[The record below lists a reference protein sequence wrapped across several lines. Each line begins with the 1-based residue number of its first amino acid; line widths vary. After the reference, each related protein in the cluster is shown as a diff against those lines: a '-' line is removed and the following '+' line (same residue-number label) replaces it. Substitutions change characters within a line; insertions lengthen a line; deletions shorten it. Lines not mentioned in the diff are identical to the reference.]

1 MPLYKVEKDLDL
13 HEKLEFYERKVY
25 DLMQLIEICKGL
37 NSTLIDSNK
46 LIDSILLTCMGQMQ
60 LIKAGIFL
68 KKDFEHNTF
77 VLHRNYKGFELDH
90 KIEYGIDGDSSFI
103 YFLENNFKCW
113 ELPELIDIFKDSPVL
128 NTMKIVSPNLIV
140 PLKGKDKLN
149 GIIVLGERIN
159 NEIFSAEEKEYLM
172 HIASLAAIAI
182 HNVYLYEVATTDM
195 LTKLKSRLFFQTS
208 LGEERERAVKNNL
221 PLSLVMFDID
231 HFKDLNDKYGHV
243 CGDMVLKNFGKIIL
257 EKIRQI
263 DIASRFGGEEFVLI
277 LPETAIEEAH
287 RIAERIRKSIEE
299 LKLDYNGEIIN
310 ITLSGGVT
318 QFLPYIDKENRDPK
332 GTAGLAR
339 SLVRGSSRSPRPPAK
354 MKVNTSMMP
363 ITLFL

>member
-1 MPLYKVEKDLDL
+1 MPLYKVEKDLDIQD
-13 HEKLEFYERKVY
+13 KLEFYERKVY

-60 LIKAGIFL
+60 LLKAGIFL

-90 KIEYGIDGDSSFI
+90 RNEYGIDGDSSFI

-113 ELPELIDIFKDSPVL
+113 ELGELIDIFKDSQVL
-128 NTMKIVSPNLIV
+128 NTMKIVSPCLIV

-159 NEIFSAEEKEYLM
+159 SESFTPEEKEYLM

-182 HNVYLYEVATTDM
+182 HNAYLYEVATTDM
-195 LTKLKSRLFFQTS
+195 VTKLKSRLFFQTS
-208 LGEERERAVKNNL
+208 LTEERERALKNNA

-263 DIASRFGGEEFVLI
+263 DIASRYGGEEFVLI

-299 LKLDYNGEIIN
+299 LKIECNGEIVN
-310 ITLSGGVT
+310 ITISGGVT
-318 QFLPYIDKENRDPK
+318 QFLPYIDKENK
-332 GTAGLAR
+332 EFI
-339 SLVRGSSRSPRPPAK
+339 SRADKALYLSKENGR
-354 MKVNTSMMP
+354 NRTT
-363 ITLFL
+363 IL